1 MRRAESVCLPST
13 RPPSTPGSSRQPSS
27 SSWTPLRP
35 SLTLTGN
42 GVQDPKVWLY
52 LGLVDTNQSL
62 GYFVCVFAH
71 WGISSSNNCLLDNE
85 WREDEKHYLHL
96 SPNQRYTLN
105 SGTFRSKSKKI
116 LSLLQTNELCGGVSH
131 WMCLYRPQHIEAPGT
146 QGKLKQARR
155 GTATHPP
162 QPTGYEEAAPDRE
175 QMHSPADSHL
185 HSRKISRWRPPQ
197 SRGYSGQ
204 WACAFLAR

>member
-1 MRRAESVCLPST
+1 MVSRTLRSGCT
-13 RPPSTPGSSRQPSS
+13 WGSPIPTKASDA
-27 SSWTPLRP
+27 LFAF
-35 SLTLTGN
+35 LLTGVSVPQTTVYWIMN
-42 GVQDPKVWLY
+42 GGK
-52 LGLVDTNQSL
+52 
-62 GYFVCVFAH
+62 
-71 WGISSSNNCLLDNE
+71 
-85 WREDEKHYLHL
+85 DEKHYLHL